1 MNSLYKQTKFM
12 MQKVHKLLIRQIKI
26 NNNSYQIDRYLK
38 I

>member
-12 MQKVHKLLIRQIKI
+12 MHKLHKLLFPPLKTI
-26 NNNSYQIDRYLK
+26 NKNYQFDRHLK